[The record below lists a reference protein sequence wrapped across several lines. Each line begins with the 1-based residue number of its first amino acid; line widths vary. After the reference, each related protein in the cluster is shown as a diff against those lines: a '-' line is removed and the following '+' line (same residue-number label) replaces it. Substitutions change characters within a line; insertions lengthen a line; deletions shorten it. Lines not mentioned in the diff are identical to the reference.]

1 MSQRAADTRQE
12 DKQQTQ
18 QDERR
23 DGPEPAYGPD
33 GDQVAE
39 LCRRTEELAGRLPGQ
54 LHRIRLST
62 GELSVEAE
70 WAALPAP
77 GTVAAPPGPAQ
88 TTVGTA
94 LAATAPAA
102 AEAPVEAGTAI
113 EVTSPM
119 VGTFYRAP
127 EPGAAPFTD
136 IGDVIEE
143 GQTVAIVEAMKLMNP
158 LAAEVSGRV
167 VEICV
172 KDGDPVEFGQPLMI
186 LEPAD

>member
-1 MSQRAADTRQE
+1 MSQRPADIRQE
-12 DKQQTQ
+12 DEQRQS
-18 QDERR
+18 
-23 DGPEPAYGPD
+23 GPELEPEYGQD

-54 LHRIRLST
+54 LHRIKLST
-62 GELSVEAE
+62 GELTVEAE

-77 GTVAAPPGPAQ
+77 VTLAAPLAPAQAVLDTAVVAAA
-88 TTVGTA
+88 
-94 LAATAPAA
+94 APAA
-102 AEAPVEAGTAI
+102 VAPPEESTAI

-127 EPGAAPFTD
+127 EPGAAPFAD
-136 IGDVIEE
+136 VGDVIEE

-158 LAAEVSGRV
+158 LAAEVSGRI

-172 KDGDPVEFGQPLMI
+172 KDGDPVEFGQPLMV